1 MSAKIT
7 TGLES
12 RLERLRRL
20 SVVFEV
26 EIRLKIV
33 TELYKRPMSPK
44 QFYEEFGG
52 GSISRVAKNFE
63 KLEKHDWLRYLY
75 SKGPGGHRRGG
86 IERFYRAPELAFFD
100 AETWAL
106 VPYSIRVACSWNI
119 LGQIAPRLRR
129 AMEVST
135 AESRPGRDLSCKQV
149 ALDRIGWR
157 RVIKAVDAQFIN
169 QFEQQADAQ
178 ARVWCSDEKLLVAD
192 VFLVAFESP
201 KGEGE
206 GGSDEGLVESCKE
219 PLVPFTERL
228 SPILADD
235 LCREIVLTLNRRKM
249 SVTQFHREVKPKE
262 PIGRIRRRFKR
273 LERIGWLRKVDE
285 ATEGRRHGAREQFF
299 RATRPAIIDT
309 CDWANPPSILRG
321 TKWWKTFELFTQRV
335 KEALTAGTFD
345 ARLDRYFTWSMLSL
359 DALAFENVIE
369 GIDALTGLIEDEQK
383 RAADRMKESG
393 EKPVT
398 MTISIAALEAPKELI
413 KAP

>member
-1 MSAKIT
+1 MTAKIAT
-7 TGLES
+7 RIES

-52 GSISRVAKNFE
+52 GSISRVAKNFK
-63 KLEKHDWLRYLY
+63 KLEEHGWLRYLY
-75 SKGPGGHRRGG
+75 GKGPGGRRRGG
-86 IERFYRAPELAFFD
+86 IEGFYRAPELAFFD

-119 LGQIAPRLRR
+119 LGQIAPRLRG
-129 AMEVST
+129 AMERSAV
-135 AESRPGRDLSCKQV
+135 EDRPGRDLSCKQIT
-149 ALDRIGWR
+149 LDQIGWKH
-157 RVIKAVDAQFIN
+157 VIKAVDAQFIS
-169 QFEQQADAQ
+169 QFDQQADAQ
-178 ARVWCSDEKLLVAD
+178 VRAACADSKVFGVD

-201 KGEGE
+201 QEAPE
-206 GGSDEGLVESCKE
+206 SLTDANLVESPKE
-219 PLVPFTERL
+219 PLVPFAERL
-228 SPILADD
+228 SPVLADD

-249 SVTQFHREVKPKE
+249 SVTQFHREIKPRV

-273 LERIGWLRKVDE
+273 LEEIGWIKKVDG
-285 ATEGRRHGAREQFF
+285 ATEGQRHGAREQFY
-299 RATRPAIIDT
+299 RATRPAIVDR
-309 CDWANPPSILRG
+309 CDWGNPPGALQG
-321 TKWWKTFELFTQRV
+321 TKRWRTFELFSRRI
-335 KEALTAGTFD
+335 KEALRAGSFD

-359 DALAFENVIE
+359 DAPGFEKTVE
-369 GIDALTGLIEDEQK
+369 GINALDVFIDDEQK
-383 RAADRMKESG
+383 RAMNRVKRSG

-398 MTISIAALEAPKELI
+398 MTICMAALEAPTQVI